1 MKTIYLF
8 LGGIFG
14 YVLSIFLSIFQNFGV
29 AVIFFALFATAITI
43 PFDIIQRK
51 NKKKSEFLQKEQERI
66 RQEYKDSENKDE
78 LNKELTKMYADNH
91 YNPAPGCLSTIL
103 SFIILIGLFFAVIS
117 PLTSTLH
124 IENSVIEKASENLET
139 PSRYEQLAIIEEI
152 KDGRDYSNY
161 FSEEEISKIEY
172 LGKTFSFFG
181 IDLFNTA
188 TEDSLALI
196 FAFIYIAFL
205 LVRALL
211 PVVKEMIKVKKEK
224 KKFIPINVLKRLAL
238 SLIAPVLISTFVFFV
253 PIAVVLYWISSSIF
267 GIIESAVL
275 DRKV

>member
-66 RQEYKDSENKDE
+66 RQEYKDSENKNE

-152 KDGRDYSNY
+152 KDGRDYSKY

-172 LGKTFSFFG
+172 LEKTFSFFG

-196 FAFIYIAFL
+196 LAFIYIAFL

>member
-196 FAFIYIAFL
+196 LAFIYIAFL

>member
-196 FAFIYIAFL
+196 LAFIYIAFL

-224 KKFIPINVLKRLAL
+224 KKLIPINVLKRLAL

>member
-1 MKTIYLF
+1 MKAISLF

-29 AVIFFALFATAITI
+29 AVIFFAFFATAITI

-51 NKKKSEFLQKEQERI
+51 NTKKSEFLKKEQERI

-91 YNPAPGCLSTIL
+91 YNPVPGCLSTIL
-103 SFIILIGLFFAVIS
+103 SFFILIGLFFAVIS

-161 FSEEEISKIEY
+161 FSEEEISKIKY
-172 LGKTFSFFG
+172 LGSTFSFFG
-181 IDLFNTA
+181 INLFNTA
-188 TEDSLALI
+188 TDDPLALI
-196 FAFIYIAFL
+196 LAFIYIAFL
-205 LVRALL
+205 LVKALI

-238 SLIAPVLISTFVFFV
+238 SLIAPVLISTIVFFV

-267 GIIESAVL
+267 GIMESAVL